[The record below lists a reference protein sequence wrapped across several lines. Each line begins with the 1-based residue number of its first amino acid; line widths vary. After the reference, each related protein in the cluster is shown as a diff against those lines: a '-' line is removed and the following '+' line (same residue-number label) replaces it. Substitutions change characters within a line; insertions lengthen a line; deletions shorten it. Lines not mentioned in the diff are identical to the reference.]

1 MARLFWLVLAV
12 AIMAGCAED
21 IVVEPP
27 QSLRGVYDG
36 EYIVTRDYGSSGGG
50 TTVSQWVV
58 WTFSDQK
65 FWMEATKTDQRP
77 KVFCDMSGNYKL
89 ETNITLS
96 DPNTGGD
103 QCDPRDV
110 PEGTFGLRRT
120 IGADNQIDS
129 LYLEQIEGT
138 MKKELRLKKKP
149 Q

>member
-1 MARLFWLVLAV
+1 MAKIFWLML
-12 AIMAGCAED
+12 IFTILAGCAED

-50 TTVSQWVV
+50 TTVSQWVE

-65 FWMEATKTDQRP
+65 FWMVATKTDQRP
-77 KVFCDMSGNYKL
+77 KVFCDMSGNYKV
-89 ETNITLS
+89 ENNISLT
-96 DPNTGGD
+96 DPETGGD

-110 PEGTFGLRRT
+110 PQGIFSLRRT
-120 IGADNQIDS
+120 IGDNNAIDS

-138 MKKELRLKKKP
+138 MKKELKLKKQP
-149 Q
+149 